1 MTRILLPVDDSIH
14 SINALHYAVMM
25 PLTMAQVTFSL
36 FHVQPMLSEYIVEEA
51 GKDPAVMKK
60 LEQLNEKNAI
70 QGKEILNRH
79 KERLVNLGVS
89 EENIELNSR
98 PRRTGVARDII
109 LQAQLESVDA
119 IVMGRHGYSRL
130 QDAFIG
136 STTKS
141 VIEHNT
147 EFPVW
152 VVDGEVTSKNIM
164 LAVDGSTISS
174 KAMEY
179 LLRLMPRNPDME
191 LTFFHV
197 QPSLKDSCEIDFA
210 VSQDRED
217 QEFVAGIIEKADR
230 QCIDNFMSHARRLL
244 SFKKIDE
251 NRLKLKTQSTL
262 LNIGKTILD
271 EFSSGDYGTL
281 VVGKRGADKQ
291 SFMGSVSNYLVT
303 HLENGT
309 LLIVP

>member
-14 SINALHYAVMM
+14 SINALRYAVMM
-25 PLTMAQVTFSL
+25 PLTVSQVTFSL

-60 LEQLNEKNAI
+60 LEQLNERNAI
-70 QGKEILNRH
+70 LGKGILNRH
-79 KERLVNLGVS
+79 KERLVNLGVP
-89 EENIELNSR
+89 EENIELNSS

-119 IVMGRHGYSRL
+119 IVMGRHGYSRF
-130 QDAFIG
+130 QDTFIG

-147 EFPVW
+147 EVPVW
-152 VVDGEVTSKNIM
+152 VVDGEVTSKNIL

-179 LLRLMPRNPDME
+179 LLRLMPQNPDMD

-251 NRLKLKTQSTL
+251 NRLKMKTQSTL

-271 EFSSGDYGTL
+271 EFRSGDYGTL

-303 HLENGT
+303 NLENGT